1 MIALTEDR
9 LVADTG
15 LLESFLEGVI
25 GCHSEEEKTEF
36 LSAISDLPSNI
47 HAAKYSELWDIPDA
61 EENLSH
67 TALQRLND
75 SLAKHCDDDED
86 SGHGQ
91 LSGRSNRS
99 FDRTKD
105 EDDDD

>member
-9 LVADTG
+9 FVRDSG

-25 GCHSEEEKTEF
+25 GCHTEEEKSEF
-36 LSAISDLPSNI
+36 LGVITDLPSNI
-47 HAAKYSELWDIPDA
+47 HATKYSELWDIPDE

-75 SLAKHCDDDED
+75 LLAKHGDDDE
-86 SGHGQ
+86 STGAIE
-91 LSGRSNRS
+91 LVA
-99 FDRTKD
+99 KD
-105 EDDDD
+105 GESEEE